1 MYIYIYIYKTKT
13 HTKKS
18 KKLNHFP
25 VYQKLIQHCH
35 QLQKQQYPQ
44 TYLEARVVESQET
57 VGVGSLVGVLGFP
70 LEGDSNE
77 GEKTFLL
84 QQSKERNHGKSR
96 YLKNSQFDVPGFLAF
111 IFRVSAKF

>member
-1 MYIYIYIYKTKT
+1 M
-13 HTKKS
+13 
-18 KKLNHFP
+18 
-25 VYQKLIQHCH
+25 
-35 QLQKQQYPQ
+35 
-44 TYLEARVVESQET
+44 VESQET

-111 IFRVSAKF
+111 ILEYLQNSEVSYPKELAKTLFSLSVH